1 MHVEFEPHVERIG
14 EIRRA
19 VKEELDGRC
28 SDDLRERIE
37 LVLSELLTNAVR
49 AAPLDSV
56 VTADVSY
63 EDGRA
68 VIKVHNISGPQ
79 HPPVPD
85 PPSTVDPSAPRGRG
99 LLIANRLTSE
109 LDIDERGTYVT
120 VTAVIDDAADP

>member
-19 VKEELDGRC
+19 VRDELAGRC

-56 VTADVSY
+56 ITADVSY
-63 EDGRA
+63 ENGRS
-68 VIKVHNISGPQ
+68 VICVHNISRPSN
-79 HPPVPD
+79 PPVPD
-85 PPSTVDPSAPRGRG
+85 PPSAVDPASPRGRG
-99 LLIANRLTSE
+99 LLIASRLTSA
-109 LDIDERGTYVT
+109 LDIDERDTHVT
-120 VTAVIDDAADP
+120 VTAMIDGTGP